1 MRALKI
7 LSRMP
12 SFPTYK
18 YEEKLK
24 LQGYSNIVGVDE
36 VGRGPIAGPV
46 FAAAVVLD
54 PNHIPMGLNDSKKL
68 SAKKRNL
75 ILSEIMKHADVSVGS
90 ASEREIEETNILQA
104 SHLAMVRAI
113 DGLKSV
119 PGYILIDGN
128 LVPSS
133 LDIPATALIRGDAS
147 SVSIAAASI
156 VAKVK
161 RDLVMCDLGQHFPGY
176 GWEKNAGYPT
186 QQHLSALQDL
196 GITPHHRRTF
206 RPVRNILYQ
215 EKI

>member
-1 MRALKI
+1 MLAVKI
-7 LSRMP
+7 LSGMA
-12 SFPTYK
+12 SVPTYK

-90 ASEREIEETNILQA
+90 ASEREIEEINILQA

-119 PGYILIDGN
+119 PGHILIDGN

-186 QQHLSALQDL
+186 QQHLVALQDL

-215 EKI
+215 DKI

>member
-7 LSRMP
+7 LSGMP

-54 PNHIPMGLNDSKKL
+54 PNHIPIGLNDSKKL

-215 EKI
+215 DKI

>member
-1 MRALKI
+1 
-7 LSRMP
+7 MP
-12 SFPTYK
+12 SVPTYK

-90 ASEREIEETNILQA
+90 ASEQEIEEMNILQA

-119 PGYILIDGN
+119 PGHILIDGN
-128 LVPSS
+128 LIPSS

-161 RDLVMCDLGQHFPGY
+161 RDLFMCDLGQHFPGY

-186 QQHLSALQDL
+186 HQHLSALQDL

-206 RPVRNILYQ
+206 RPVRNMLYQ

>member
-1 MRALKI
+1 M
-7 LSRMP
+7 S
-12 SFPTYK
+12 SVPTYK

-90 ASEREIEETNILQA
+90 ASEREIEEINILQA

-113 DGLKSV
+113 DGLNSV
-119 PGYILIDGN
+119 PGHILIDGN

-186 QQHLSALQDL
+186 HQHLSALQDL

-215 EKI
+215 DKI

>member
-1 MRALKI
+1 
-7 LSRMP
+7 MP
-12 SFPTYK
+12 SVPTYK

-90 ASEREIEETNILQA
+90 ASEREIEEINILQA

-119 PGYILIDGN
+119 PGHILIDGN

-186 QQHLSALQDL
+186 HQHLSALQDL

-215 EKI
+215 DKI

>member
-1 MRALKI
+1 MA
-7 LSRMP
+7 SV
-12 SFPTYK
+12 PTYK
-18 YEEKLK
+18 DEEKLK

-90 ASEREIEETNILQA
+90 ASEREIEEINILQA

-119 PGYILIDGN
+119 PGHILIDGN

-186 QQHLSALQDL
+186 QQHLVALQDL

-215 EKI
+215 DKI

>member
-7 LSRMP
+7 LSGMP

-113 DGLKSV
+113 NGLQRRPDHV
-119 PGYILIDGN
+119 LVDGN
-128 LVPSS
+128 LIPRD
-133 LDIPATALIRGDAS
+133 LDISATALVKGDAR

-156 VAKVK
+156 VAKIS
-161 RDLVMCDLGQHFPGY
+161 RDFVMCDLGQQFPGY

-186 QQHLSALQDL
+186 TEHLKALQDL

-215 EKI
+215 E

>member
-1 MRALKI
+1 
-7 LSRMP
+7 MP
-12 SFPTYK
+12 SVPTYK

-54 PNHIPMGLNDSKKL
+54 PNHIPVGLNDSKKL

-90 ASEREIEETNILQA
+90 ASEREIEEINILQA

-119 PGYILIDGN
+119 PGHILIDGN

-206 RPVRNILYQ
+206 RPVRNMLYQ
-215 EKI
+215 DKI

>member
-7 LSRMP
+7 LSGMP

-133 LDIPATALIRGDAS
+133 LDIPATALIRGDTS

-215 EKI
+215 DKI

>member
-7 LSRMP
+7 LSGMP

-75 ILSEIMKHADVSVGS
+75 ILSEIMKHAEVSVGS

-215 EKI
+215 DKI

>member
-1 MRALKI
+1 
-7 LSRMP
+7 MP
-12 SFPTYK
+12 SVPTYK

-90 ASEREIEETNILQA
+90 ASEREIEEINILQA

-119 PGYILIDGN
+119 PGHILIDGN

-186 QQHLSALQDL
+186 PQHLVALQDL

-215 EKI
+215 DKI

>member
-1 MRALKI
+1 
-7 LSRMP
+7 MP

>member
-1 MRALKI
+1 
-7 LSRMP
+7 MP
-12 SFPTYK
+12 SVPTYK

-90 ASEREIEETNILQA
+90 ASEREIEEINILQA

-119 PGYILIDGN
+119 PGHILIDGN

-206 RPVRNILYQ
+206 RPVRNMLYQ
-215 EKI
+215 DKI

>member
-1 MRALKI
+1 MA
-7 LSRMP
+7 SV
-12 SFPTYK
+12 PTYN

-24 LQGYSNIVGVDE
+24 SQGYSNIVGVDE

-90 ASEREIEETNILQA
+90 ASEREIEEINILQA

-119 PGYILIDGN
+119 PGHILIDGN

-186 QQHLSALQDL
+186 QQHLVALQDL

-215 EKI
+215 DKI

>member
-1 MRALKI
+1 MADL
-7 LSRMP
+7 
-12 SFPTYK
+12 PTYE
-18 YEEKLK
+18 YEKK
-24 LQGYSNIVGVDE
+24 LQSKGYSIIAGVDE

-90 ASEREIEETNILQA
+90 ASEREIEEINILQA

-119 PGYILIDGN
+119 PGHILIDGN

-186 QQHLSALQDL
+186 QQHLVALQDL

-215 EKI
+215 DKI

>member
-7 LSRMP
+7 LSGMS

-215 EKI
+215 DKI

>member
-1 MRALKI
+1 
-7 LSRMP
+7 MP
-12 SFPTYK
+12 SVPTYK

-24 LQGYSNIVGVDE
+24 SQGYLNIVGVDE

-90 ASEREIEETNILQA
+90 ASEREIEEINILQA

-119 PGYILIDGN
+119 PGHILIDGN

-186 QQHLSALQDL
+186 QQHLVALQDL

-215 EKI
+215 DKI

>member
-7 LSRMP
+7 LSGMP

-24 LQGYSNIVGVDE
+24 LQGHSNIVGVDE

-133 LDIPATALIRGDAS
+133 LDIPATALIRGDTS

-215 EKI
+215 DKI

>member
-7 LSRMP
+7 LSGMP

>member
-1 MRALKI
+1 
-7 LSRMP
+7 MP
-12 SFPTYK
+12 SVPTYK

-54 PNHIPMGLNDSKKL
+54 ANRIPMGLNDSKKL

-90 ASEREIEETNILQA
+90 ASEREIEEINILQA

-119 PGYILIDGN
+119 PGHILIDGN

-206 RPVRNILYQ
+206 RPVRNMLYQ

>member
-7 LSRMP
+7 LSGMP

-133 LDIPATALIRGDAS
+133 LDVPATALIRGDAS

-215 EKI
+215 DKI

>member
-7 LSRMP
+7 LSGMP

-133 LDIPATALIRGDAS
+133 LDVPATALIRGDTS

-215 EKI
+215 DKI

>member
-7 LSRMP
+7 LSGMP

-215 EKI
+215 DKI

>member
-1 MRALKI
+1 
-7 LSRMP
+7 MP

-215 EKI
+215 DKI

>member
-1 MRALKI
+1 MA
-7 LSRMP
+7 SV
-12 SFPTYK
+12 PTYK

-90 ASEREIEETNILQA
+90 ASEREIEEINILQA

-119 PGYILIDGN
+119 PGHILIDGN

-186 QQHLSALQDL
+186 HQHLSALQDL

-206 RPVRNILYQ
+206 RPVRNMLYQ
-215 EKI
+215 DKI

>member
-1 MRALKI
+1 MLAVKI
-7 LSRMP
+7 LSGMA
-12 SFPTYK
+12 SVPTYK

-75 ILSEIMKHADVSVGS
+75 ILIEIMKHADVSVGS
-90 ASEREIEETNILQA
+90 ASEREIEEINILQA

-119 PGYILIDGN
+119 PGHILIDGN

-186 QQHLSALQDL
+186 QQHLVALQDL

-215 EKI
+215 DKI

>member
-1 MRALKI
+1 
-7 LSRMP
+7 MP
-12 SFPTYK
+12 SVPTYK

-90 ASEREIEETNILQA
+90 ASEREIEEINILQA

-119 PGYILIDGN
+119 PGHILIDGN

-186 QQHLSALQDL
+186 HQHLSALQDL

-206 RPVRNILYQ
+206 RPVRNMLYQ

>member
-1 MRALKI
+1 
-7 LSRMP
+7 MP
-12 SFPTYK
+12 SVPTYK

-24 LQGYSNIVGVDE
+24 SQGYLNIVGVDE

-90 ASEREIEETNILQA
+90 ASEREIEEINILQA

-119 PGYILIDGN
+119 PGHILIDGN
-128 LVPSS
+128 LIPSS

-161 RDLVMCDLGQHFPGY
+161 RDLFMCDLGQHFPGY

-206 RPVRNILYQ
+206 RPVRNMLYQ
-215 EKI
+215 DKI

>member
-1 MRALKI
+1 MA
-7 LSRMP
+7 SV
-12 SFPTYK
+12 PTYK

-24 LQGYSNIVGVDE
+24 SQGYSNIVGVDE

-90 ASEREIEETNILQA
+90 ASEREIEEINILQA

-119 PGYILIDGN
+119 PGHILIDGN

-215 EKI
+215 DKI

>member
-1 MRALKI
+1 
-7 LSRMP
+7 MP
-12 SFPTYK
+12 IFPTYK

-215 EKI
+215 DKI

>member
-7 LSRMP
+7 LSGMS

-90 ASEREIEETNILQA
+90 ASEREIEERNILQA

-215 EKI
+215 DKI

>member
-1 MRALKI
+1 MTVKNI
-7 LSRMP
+7 
-12 SFPTYK
+12 K
-18 YEEKLK
+18 NEEI
-24 LQGYSNIVGVDE
+24 Q
-36 VGRGPIAGPV
+36 
-46 FAAAVVLD
+46 
-54 PNHIPMGLNDSKKL
+54 
-68 SAKKRNL
+68 
-75 ILSEIMKHADVSVGS
+75 
-90 ASEREIEETNILQA
+90 REIEKINILQA

-119 PGYILIDGN
+119 PGHILIDGN

-156 VAKVK
+156 VAKVT

-186 QQHLSALQDL
+186 QQHLVALQDL

-215 EKI
+215 DKI

>member
-1 MRALKI
+1 MA
-7 LSRMP
+7 SV
-12 SFPTYK
+12 PTYK

-90 ASEREIEETNILQA
+90 ASEREIEEINILQA

-119 PGYILIDGN
+119 PGHILIDGN

-161 RDLVMCDLGQHFPGY
+161 RDLFMCDLGQHFPGY

-206 RPVRNILYQ
+206 RPVRNMLYQ

>member
-1 MRALKI
+1 
-7 LSRMP
+7 MP
-12 SFPTYK
+12 SVPTYK
-18 YEEKLK
+18 CEEKLK
-24 LQGYSNIVGVDE
+24 SQGYSNIVGVDE

-90 ASEREIEETNILQA
+90 ASEREIEEINILQA

-119 PGYILIDGN
+119 PGHILIDGN

-215 EKI
+215 DKI

>member
-1 MRALKI
+1 
-7 LSRMP
+7 MP
-12 SFPTYK
+12 SVPTYK

-24 LQGYSNIVGVDE
+24 SQGYLNIVGVDE

-90 ASEREIEETNILQA
+90 ASEREIEEINILQA

-119 PGYILIDGN
+119 PGHILIDGN

-206 RPVRNILYQ
+206 RPVRNMLYQ
-215 EKI
+215 DKI

>member
-1 MRALKI
+1 
-7 LSRMP
+7 MP
-12 SFPTYK
+12 SVPTYK

-24 LQGYSNIVGVDE
+24 SQGYLNIVGVDE

-90 ASEREIEETNILQA
+90 ASEREIEEINILQA

-119 PGYILIDGN
+119 PGHILIDGN

-186 QQHLSALQDL
+186 HQHLSALQDL

-206 RPVRNILYQ
+206 RPVRNMLYQ
-215 EKI
+215 DKI